1 MFIPNTKCDLH
12 RRSTSRD
19 NFGRFNYH
27 PKVKAPCAVIFL
39 DVTIQ
44 KSSVRADTSGSRG
57 QAEQFQGD
65 AMLLFPKNLA
75 ITEGDVTFIDNR
87 WLEVIEV
94 EPRRNVLGKL
104 DHLQVVLRK
113 VEPINGA

>member
-1 MFIPNTKCDLH
+1 MFFPNTKCDLY
-12 RRSTSRD
+12 RRSTTSD
-19 NFGRFNYH
+19 NFGRYH
-27 PKVKAPCAVIFL
+27 YADKVSAPCAVIFL

-65 AMLLFPKNLA
+65 AMILFVKRQA
-75 ITEGDVTFIDNR
+75 ITEGDVIFIDGR

-113 VEPINGA
+113 VEPIDGA

>member
-1 MFIPNTKCDLH
+1 MFFPNTRCDLY
-12 RRSTSRD
+12 RRSTSKD
-19 NFGRFNYH
+19 NFGRFQYN
-27 PKVKAPCAVIFL
+27 PKVSTPCAVIFL

-65 AMLLFPKNLA
+65 AMLLFPKHIRL
-75 ITEGDVTFIDNR
+75 TEGDVTFIDSK
-87 WLEVIEV
+87 WLEIIEV
-94 EPRRNVLGKL
+94 EPRRNVMGRV

-113 VEPINGA
+113 VEPISGV